1 MLASL
6 MPYLVFIAV
15 VLFIIGAVSLWRDYQ
30 KRSAEERLQLLAGTR
45 NPQRER
51 ESILKE
57 EVLSETLSGA
67 GSLLGRLVQRFENLG
82 LLFEQADSPIKPDV
96 FLALSL
102 ALGIAGGVGM
112 WIGRVPLPMV
122 PVGVLFGAFLPTC
135 WLLWRRR
142 GRLKRFEQQLPDAV
156 ELIARA
162 LRSGH
167 SLASGLQVVA
177 QELPDPIATE
187 FQMAYEEQN
196 LGVPL
201 EQALRNML
209 KRVPNLDLKF
219 FVTAVVIQR
228 QTGGDLAEVLDK
240 IGHIVRERFKIL
252 GHVKALT
259 AEGRLSGVVLMALPI
274 VLFFVMFHLNREYV
288 MYLFETETG
297 RKMIAGALILQILGA
312 VAIKKIVT
320 IQV

>member
-1 MLASL
+1 

-15 VLFIIGAVSLWRDYQ
+15 TAFILGAVSLWREYQ
-30 KRSAEERLQLLAGTR
+30 KRSAEERLEVLAGVRTADR
-45 NPQRER
+45 QR

-57 EVLSETLSGA
+57 ELISETLSGA
-67 GSLLGRLVQRFENLG
+67 GSLFSGVIQRFENLG

-102 ALGIAGGVGM
+102 ALGIAGGVVS
-112 WIGRVPLPMV
+112 WLLRSPLPMI
-122 PVGVLFGAFLPTC
+122 PVGVLIGAVLPTG
-135 WLLWRRR
+135 WLFWRRR
-142 GRLKRFEQQLPDAV
+142 RRLKRFEQQLPDAV

-167 SLASGLQVVA
+167 SLASGLQVVS
-177 QELPDPIATE
+177 QELPDPIGTE
-187 FQMAYEEQN
+187 FGMAYEEQN

-209 KRVPNLDLKF
+209 KRVPNLDLKL
-219 FVTAVVIQR
+219 FVTAVAIQR

-240 IGHIVRERFKIL
+240 IGYIVRERFKIL

-274 VLFFVMFHLNREYV
+274 VLFFAMYHLNPDYVMF
-288 MYLFETETG
+288 LFENETG
-297 RKMIAGALILQILGA
+297 RKMIAGALILQVLGA
-312 VAIKKIVT
+312 LAIKKIVT